1 MRKTLICSLIGLV
14 GCTWMAGCQDKPDG
28 AQTIIIELADPS
40 DQVEET
46 KEEMPEESVS
56 ESDTE
61 METGETQSEEM
72 PEIIG
77 FEENVEFAY
86 KQVSSNDPIIGLL
99 LENVKGLRDHRRA
112 GISKWG
118 KSYSNRG
125 DYIYFEC

>member
-46 KEEMPEESVS
+46 KEELSEESIS

-61 METGETQSEEM
+61 MQTGETQSEEM

-77 FEENVEFAY
+77 FEENVVFAY

-99 LENVKGLRDHRRA
+99 LENVIPDV
-112 GISKWG
+112 
-118 KSYSNRG
+118 
-125 DYIYFEC
+125 

>member
-61 METGETQSEEM
+61 METGL
-72 PEIIG
+72 G
-77 FEENVEFAY
+77 KKV
-86 KQVSSNDPIIGLL
+86 VSVNLNWRESRVCLDQRLIAMKR
-99 LENVKGLRDHRRA
+99 E
-112 GISKWG
+112 S
-118 KSYSNRG
+118 
-125 DYIYFEC
+125 